1 MIDFRLPILTL
12 AFSACALAATHQ
24 ELITADSP
32 VAYWRFDDSLDCCAQ
47 EAAFR
52 HELKAEKTEAVSFVD
67 PGPRA
72 PKFPGFDAHNL
83 AADFMAAGG
92 PAFMRVK
99 DPGAKSAFD
108 FAKGDTITVEAWVR
122 CEGMKDGQHV
132 YIVGKG
138 RTAAG
143 SNNQNWALRLRGGRA
158 DGKAV
163 ACVSFLF
170 RDEKNQGEG
179 SWHPWTSSRGFTPG
193 EDWHHVAAT
202 YTFGKP
208 DSAKTWINGIEVEGT
223 WEMGGPTELGPVQ
236 HDDELWIGGSMGGL
250 ADAQF
255 PGRIDELAIYRKALS
270 TEKIKLRARRE
281 GPPPA
286 LIPVSLS
293 EGSATPAAPKK
304 PALPVVPVAAIEP
317 AQLPPH
323 GVRVEIVEF
332 PTKTD
337 EASAEVFGD
346 DKKKTDDGARDP
358 AWSELPAL
366 KMEEFLEPAF
376 ALTALP
382 SKYLPSG
389 VKTDRSRPFLVR
401 TAGVITLPPGEH
413 KLLLRSNAGAR
424 LAVDGRILAETAVA
438 KKSSADNEP
447 VPDQA
452 ALQLVKELPLLPSG
466 HREALATVSGDGK
479 PHVVVV
485 ESWVGG
491 KGLRPEVGEIAVWVK
506 GAGDWELLGSGE
518 NSAGFHAF
526 AKQQRERIEAIN
538 RLRRRSP
545 AEDAYWAMR
554 HDLARQHATPAETKL
569 IDQFIEQKLGEK
581 KPAAIVSD
589 ATFLR
594 RVTLDTIGLIATAQ
608 EVTAFLADKSPDKR
622 ARAIDRLLAD
632 PRWADHWT
640 SYWQDVLAE
649 NPNMLKGT
657 LNNTGP
663 FRWWIHESLRDNKP
677 FDRFVTELVMME
689 GSANYGGPAGFGIAT
704 QNDLPTAAKAQVLA
718 SAFLADEMKCARCH
732 DAVHHSFEQRE
743 LFQIAAMLGRAPM
756 KVPDTSLT
764 KGLSKSSIVVVTLK
778 AGETI
783 QPHFPFSFAKEPLP
797 GVLRRTEDSREQLA
811 AILTDPRNDRFAQVL
826 VNRLWKQFMGL
837 GIVDP
842 VDDWETAQPSHK
854 ELLQW
859 LAREFVTHDFDTKHV
874 ARLILASDAYQRIV
888 APEQSKTSEAR
899 FFAAQTRRRLTAE
912 QMLDSLMLAAGQ
924 EYDSEPLTF
933 DPEGRQDPSA
943 HTNLG
948 IPNRAWEF
956 ASLSNERDRP
966 ALAKPRAQTYT
977 DFLAAYGWRESRPE
991 PRSTRDHDANVAQPS
1006 LLANGTLGKML
1017 ATAHDA
1023 SAFTELAL
1031 KNQPADS
1038 LARDLFLRVLNRE
1051 PSSNELRKM
1060 TAALTSSYD
1069 ARLTGA
1075 ERPAPLPRSTK
1086 AVSWA
1091 SHLNPDATRVV
1102 LEIERDVKA
1111 GPTPT
1116 QRLTSDWR
1124 DRFEDALW
1132 ALLLTPEFAMMP

>member
-92 PAFMRVK
+92 AAFMRVK

-179 SWHPWTSSRGFTPG
+179 SWHPWTSTRGFTPG

-281 GPPPA
+281 GTPPA

-689 GSANYGGPAGFGIAT
+689 GSAKYGGPAGFGIAT

-797 GVLRRTEDSREQLA
+797 GVLRRTEDSRERLA